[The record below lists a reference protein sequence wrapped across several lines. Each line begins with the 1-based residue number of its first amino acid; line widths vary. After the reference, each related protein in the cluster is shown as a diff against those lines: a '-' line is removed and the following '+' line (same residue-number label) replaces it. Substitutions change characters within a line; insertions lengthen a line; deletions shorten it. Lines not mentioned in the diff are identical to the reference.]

1 MNFNLT
7 ATSDLWSKPS
17 PVTPRSSAPLGAA
30 LRITEGMWWLQT
42 LLTVWALWNLF
53 PLSSFLLQ
61 GKVKKYAASDTF
73 AYFCPLIVNPWKS
86 KQHTAKALTL
96 TYFLLYCCAKNCLNV
111 CLISVLSSYFH
122 SVPLIKLSPTAV
134 PSFLSPP
141 STILCFS
148 HWSAVGLENRPRAIA
163 NASIFGHVDGTRGMR
178 LTHNPPSNTLPFLPP
193 SNPSI
198 LSPPPPPLPSLRISS
213 PSSFFLFI
221 ASCLSSLPNP
231 NPMSRESMDGQLTG
245 LSVLSS
251 AASHESPKGGTGWNM
266 ASDKRDSGG
275 FSVWLL
281 GWFKIRLD
289 WLTLAMQKN

>member
-1 MNFNLT
+1 M
-7 ATSDLWSKPS
+7 TSNPPHSVSFVKPLPSFFISASGKSK
-17 PVTPRSSAPLGAA
+17 
-30 LRITEGMWWLQT
+30 
-42 LLTVWALWNLF
+42 
-53 PLSSFLLQ
+53 
-61 GKVKKYAASDTF
+61 KKNAASDTF

-96 TYFLLYCCAKNCLNV
+96 AYFLLYCGAKNCLNV
-111 CLISVLSSYFH
+111 CLISILSSYFH

-134 PSFLSPP
+134 PSFPSPP

-198 LSPPPPPLPSLRISS
+198 LSPPPPLPSLWNSS
-213 PSSFFLFI
+213 PSSFFIFI

-231 NPMSRESMDGQLTG
+231 NPMSRESMDGQLAG

-251 AASHESPKGGTGWNM
+251 VASHESPKGGTGWNM

-275 FSVWLL
+275 LSV
-281 GWFKIRLD
+281 
-289 WLTLAMQKN
+289 